1 MIFTFDLCFNK
12 NKTLKV
18 MIFNKF
24 TYIILSI
31 TIILAACKQT
41 PKIDPIK
48 DITETYGT
56 GEVSRKYQRIDGKIE
71 GKMTDYYPTGE
82 IKGVRIFKNDK
93 QDGKT
98 TIYYE
103 NGSIKEVQY

>member
-1 MIFTFDLCFNK
+1 
-12 NKTLKV
+12 

-82 IKGVRIFKNDK
+82 IKGVRIFKNDNK
-93 QDGKT
+93 MARPLYT
-98 TIYYE
+98 TKMAASKKCNTI
-103 NGSIKEVQY
+103 

>member
-1 MIFTFDLCFNK
+1 
-12 NKTLKV
+12 

-56 GEVSRKYQRIDGKIE
+56 GGGISKV
-71 GKMTDYYPTGE
+71 P
-82 IKGVRIFKNDK
+82 KNRW
-93 QDGKT
+93 
-98 TIYYE
+98 E
-103 NGSIKEVQY
+103 NRR